1 MNPQNTKNW
10 HFNRQINISVLIQ
23 LVLLASL
30 IVGSWINLQRQLYL
44 LQHDVQMLLQNQRTF
59 CSKLENLQATSIS
72 HEYRLRTVEK
82 LTNGG
87 GM

>member
-1 MNPQNTKNW
+1 MSPQGTKNW

-23 LVLLASL
+23 LVLLTSL
-30 IVGSWINLQRQLYL
+30 IVGSWINLQRRLYL

-82 LTNGG
+82 QTNGG